1 MGRGKEKYTCMMFA
15 ITATTKKK
23 KQQKRILAKCGEN
36 TRP

>member
-23 KQQKRILAKCGEN
+23 QKKRILAKCGEN